1 MDGIKGML
9 EKKRTGISWMSTE
22 WGREKGMHESL
33 ICWIILN
40 HRASQDTRQTE
51 VQFKPGWNTAG
62 GILWDLLRL

>member
-1 MDGIKGML
+1 
-9 EKKRTGISWMSTE
+9 MSTE
-22 WGREKGMHESL
+22 WGKEKGMHESL

-51 VQFKPGWNTAG
+51 VQVKPGWNTAG